1 MGCPQYFRSGQKE
14 FKEPGW
20 WTLQEKVPPAV
31 KLADL
36 CREARPRRGAGSRK
50 GYRKK
55 RGWKSDTSEAD
66 ASVEEVNL
74 LKMFFYDSFC

>member
-1 MGCPQYFRSGQKE
+1 M
-14 FKEPGW
+14 
-20 WTLQEKVPPAV
+20 PPAV

-36 CREARPRRGAGSRK
+36 GREARPRRGTGLRK
-50 GYRKK
+50 GYRRK

-74 LKMFFYDSFC
+74 LKVFFL